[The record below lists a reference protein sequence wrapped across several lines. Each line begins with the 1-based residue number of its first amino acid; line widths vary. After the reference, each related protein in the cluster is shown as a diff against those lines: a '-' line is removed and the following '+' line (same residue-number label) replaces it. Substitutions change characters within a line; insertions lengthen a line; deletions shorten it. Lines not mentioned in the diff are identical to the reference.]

1 MPKRLWIAVLSVWPG
16 LAQIWSGRD
25 VVGLMMAIA
34 FAAALNLALISR
46 YIWTEAFPPGWTGF
60 FAVLADWSRSERAI
74 PANDNES
81 ADGSSASAVE
91 DTALS
96 AGGGAP
102 DHG

>member
-1 MPKRLWIAVLSVWPG
+1 VRSSVKFPHAANDNLRHDLIKRTQQTWQPRLGQNLSCEE
-16 LAQIWSGRD
+16 ARQIIENVS
-25 VVGLMMAIA
+25 
-34 FAAALNLALISR
+34 
-46 YIWTEAFPPGWTGF
+46 GF

-81 ADGSSASAVE
+81 AGGSSISTIE

>member
-1 MPKRLWIAVLSVWPG
+1 VKFPQAANDNQRHDLIRRTQQTWRARL
-16 LAQIWSGRD
+16 GRD
-25 VVGLMMAIA
+25 LSCEDARQIIENV
-34 FAAALNLALISR
+34 S
-46 YIWTEAFPPGWTGF
+46 GF

-81 ADGSSASAVE
+81 ADGSSVSTVE